1 MSAHDIAPG
10 VPAALE
16 RFVLPEKLGFGAVN
30 APVMFSAEWRDGQW
44 ERGTLLPYG
53 PIEVWPGSRALQYAE
68 LIFEGLKAYK
78 VGQPRPNLFRAA
90 DNCRRMERSA
100 KRLSMPLVPE
110 TLFFQGIEAVIR
122 ACAPFIPGRSGHS
135 LYLRPF
141 LYGTES
147 GYMLRNSHSFRFM
160 VIANPV
166 ESYATGAPSVAIE
179 RSEVR
184 AARGGIG
191 TAKAAANYAASLR
204 ASSAALERG
213 HTVALWL
220 DAAEHRYIQELSGMN
235 FFAVIDGGLEKL
247 RWEAVEVGAPGAGEL
262 RIRHT
267 AVGVNFHDTY
277 VRSGSYRTLTLP
289 GIPGVEAAGVVERV
303 GPGVSGF
310 APGNRVCYIDEKY
323 GGYAEARI
331 LPARLALR
339 IPDGLSDEAAA
350 ALSVKGLTA
359 CLLLRRVHAVSPGE
373 KLLVHAAA
381 GAVGQLLVRWAK
393 HIGATVIAT
402 VGSAEKART
411 VRECGADEVIL
422 YREEDFVA
430 RVAGLTG
437 GEGVDVVYDGV
448 GADTFLGSL
457 DCLNF
462 LGTLVNFGQSSGPV
476 APFPVSRLAAR
487 SNALVRPLL
496 FHYIRTRGEL
506 EAMAREAFAAIEAG
520 VIRATIGL
528 RLPLSRAGQ
537 AHTALESRA
546 TSGAIVLVP

>member
-1 MSAHDIAPG
+1 MAAHDIAPG

-44 ERGTLLPYG
+44 QRGTLLPYG

-110 TLFFQGIEAVIR
+110 TLFFQGIEAVTR

-191 TAKAAANYAASLR
+191 AAKAAANYAASLR

-235 FFAVIDGGLEKL
+235 FFAVIG
-247 RWEAVEVGAPGAGEL
+247 GEL
-262 RIRHT
+262 HT
-267 AVGVNFHDTY
+267 PELDDAI
-277 VRSGSYRTLTLP
+277 LP
-289 GIPGVEAAGVVERV
+289 GITRDSLLTLARHLGYVVHER
-303 GPGVSGF
+303 
-310 APGNRVCYIDEKY
+310 AIEIDELLSQIEDRHCSELFAC
-323 GGYAEARI
+323 GTAAIVMPIAALAEPDERAYR
-331 LPARLALR
+331 PARTDEVASRLR
-339 IPDGLSDEAAA
+339 A
-350 ALSVKGLTA
+350 ALLA
-359 CLLLRRVHAVSPGE
+359 IQERRAPDPFGWTRE
-373 KLLVHAAA
+373 
-381 GAVGQLLVRWAK
+381 
-393 HIGATVIAT
+393 IA
-402 VGSAEKART
+402 
-411 VRECGADEVIL
+411 
-422 YREEDFVA
+422 
-430 RVAGLTG
+430 
-437 GEGVDVVYDGV
+437 
-448 GADTFLGSL
+448 
-457 DCLNF
+457 
-462 LGTLVNFGQSSGPV
+462 
-476 APFPVSRLAAR
+476 
-487 SNALVRPLL
+487 
-496 FHYIRTRGEL
+496 
-506 EAMAREAFAAIEAG
+506 
-520 VIRATIGL
+520 
-528 RLPLSRAGQ
+528 
-537 AHTALESRA
+537 
-546 TSGAIVLVP
+546 

>member
-1 MSAHDIAPG
+1 MAAHDIAPG

-110 TLFFQGIEAVIR
+110 TLFFQGIEAITR

-166 ESYATGAPSVAIE
+166 ESYATGAPTVAIE

-191 TAKAAANYAASLR
+191 AAKAAANYAASLR

-235 FFAVIDGGLEKL
+235 FFAVIG
-247 RWEAVEVGAPGAGEL
+247 GEL
-262 RIRHT
+262 HT
-267 AVGVNFHDTY
+267 PELDDAI
-277 VRSGSYRTLTLP
+277 LP
-289 GIPGVEAAGVVERV
+289 GITRDSLLTLARHLGYVVHER
-303 GPGVSGF
+303 
-310 APGNRVCYIDEKY
+310 AIEIDE
-323 GGYAEARI
+323 
-331 LPARLALR
+331 L
-339 IPDGLSDEAAA
+339 LSQIEDRHCSELFACGTAAIVMPIA
-350 ALSVKGLTA
+350 ALA
-359 CLLLRRVHAVSPGE
+359 EPDERAYRP
-373 KLLVHAAA
+373 
-381 GAVGQLLVRWAK
+381 VR
-393 HIGATVIAT
+393 T
-402 VGSAEKART
+402 
-411 VRECGADEVIL
+411 DEV
-422 YREEDFVA
+422 A
-430 RVAGLTG
+430 
-437 GEGVDVVYDGV
+437 
-448 GADTFLGSL
+448 
-457 DCLNF
+457 
-462 LGTLVNFGQSSGPV
+462 
-476 APFPVSRLAAR
+476 SRLRAA
-487 SNALVRPLL
+487 LL
-496 FHYIRTRGEL
+496 AIQERRAPDPFGWTREL
-506 EAMAREAFAAIEAG
+506 A
-520 VIRATIGL
+520 
-528 RLPLSRAGQ
+528 
-537 AHTALESRA
+537 
-546 TSGAIVLVP
+546 